1 MAKAILTA
9 LLSLALQK
17 SDFSSTTEPRF
28 LPDLEQSTTSDPA
41 SLNENIRAG
50 FLADLELE
58 GFEQKCANLDNLAS
72 NIKDNL
78 LLKEYTKVCTIEQ
91 RDSCQ
96 GL

>member
-17 SDFSSTTEPRF
+17 GDFSSTTEQRF

-41 SLNENIRAG
+41 SLDENIRAG

-58 GFEQKCANLDNLAS
+58 GFEQKSANSDNLAS
-72 NIKDNL
+72 NIEDNL
-78 LLKEYTKVCTIEQ
+78 LFEESTDICTIEQ
-91 RDSCQ
+91 WDSCR